1 MKKFISFITT
11 VRKKFISFIT
21 NEKNHHFVIPAIA
34 IILGFLVGSVIM
46 LLTGENPLHLF
57 SSLIRGVLGINLDKI
72 GTSKVFNPRY
82 IGEYFV
88 FAMPIIL
95 TGLSVA
101 FAFRTGLFN
110 IGAEGQLLAGAFAS
124 IAVGLTVKLPD
135 FILLPLVILSGLLA
149 GALWGFVPG
158 ILKARYNVHEVVVTI
173 MMNYTALYISNY
185 YIKQLPGS
193 TNAKTAML
201 GEGVTLK
208 SEFLSNLTNN
218 SRLHW
223 GFLLVAL
230 AAFSFWFIIE
240 KTTFG
245 YELKAVGF
253 NPFAAEY
260 AGMKVK
266 RNAALSMTI
275 AGAYSGLAGTV
286 IAIGTFGYGR
296 VLAGFENYG
305 FDGIAVALVGGN
317 TALGSIF
324 GGLLFG
330 SLKASQP
337 IMQTNGIPRD
347 IAIIISSM
355 IILFVAMQNGIKIVL
370 KRMKGGN

>member
-1 MKKFISFITT
+1 MKKF
-11 VRKKFISFIT
+11 VAFIT
-21 NEKNHHFVIPAIA
+21 NEKNNYFVIPAIA
-34 IILGFLVGSVIM
+34 IFLGFLVGSVIM
-46 LLTGENPLHLF
+46 LLTGENPLDLY
-57 SSLIRGVLGINLDKI
+57 SSLVRGVMGITLDKI
-72 GTSKVFNPRY
+72 GTGKAIYNPRY
-82 IGEYFV
+82 VGEYIV

-110 IGAEGQLLAGAFAS
+110 IGAEGQLIAGSFAS
-124 IAVGLTVKLPD
+124 IAVGLTVNLPD
-135 FILLPLVILSGLLA
+135 PILLPLVILSGVLA

-158 ILKARYNVHEVVVTI
+158 ILKSKYNVHEVVVTI
-173 MMNYTALYISNY
+173 MMNYIALFLSNY
-185 YIKQLPGS
+185 YLKQLPGS
-193 TNAKTAML
+193 TNSKTAKL
-201 GEGVTLK
+201 LEGVTLK
-208 SEFLSNLTNN
+208 SEFLSDMTNH

-223 GFLLVAL
+223 GFILVII

-245 YELKAVGF
+245 YELRAVGY
-253 NPFAAEY
+253 NPSAAEY

-266 RNAALSMTI
+266 RNAALSMAI
-275 AGAYSGLAGTV
+275 AGAYAGLAGVV

-296 VLAGFENYG
+296 VISSFENYG

-330 SLKASQP
+330 SLKAAQP
-337 IMQTNGIPRD
+337 IMQSSGIPRD

-370 KRMKGGN
+370 NRMKGGN